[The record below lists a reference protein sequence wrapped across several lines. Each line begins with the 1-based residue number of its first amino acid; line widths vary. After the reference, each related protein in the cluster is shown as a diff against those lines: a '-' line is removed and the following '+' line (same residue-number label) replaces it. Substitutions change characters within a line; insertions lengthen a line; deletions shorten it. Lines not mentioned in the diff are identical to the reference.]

1 MNDLQK
7 YIQKYDN
14 IESNLSNNIY
24 EENNILSDLKDDLN
38 DINNSKS
45 LVNKSKSLMIK
56 INKSKNILK
65 NKKNIEDYINNKIDL
80 LSKNNVNI
88 LDKIIKI
95 YKPYLNINYQKLN
108 FKIENIIKHQN
119 QFDNLDFYYIINY
132 KKNKKNNLQKLIT
145 SINFKNCFLFY
156 PKILFLE
163 NLEYLDN
170 YENISKFIKKFNF
183 NYHSLSQKILKRGF
197 LFEITKNDT
206 KYILKFQP
214 NKSFIEIL
222 INKYLSKYSYLNE
235 FVLYPKYFFVN
246 KNNSY
251 FYIIEKYDCD
261 LFTYIKNKKEPIDI
275 NEIIFI
281 IQFIIKVIYHFHNLD
296 IIYAD
301 IKLENFIVNIKNDK
315 IIDMKIIDFDVSLFD
330 NLPSEFLNFDPKI
343 IKLLN
348 NKKPR
353 GTKFY
358 QASNNVMNK
367 SNDIY
372 SIGTFIIILL
382 YKNTMKILNNNY
394 ENISESLL
402 SKILNRL
409 SLYKNNLDD
418 DLYKIKLIK
427 YIYRIYNDKRFNNY
441 WNHKIKIK
449 NIYLNVKKCLEQSI
463 TINELYTLFI

>member
-24 EENNILSDLKDDLN
+24 EENNILSDLKDDLY

-65 NKKNIEDYINNKIDL
+65 NKRNIEDYINNKIDL

-301 IKLENFIVNIKNDK
+301 IKLENFIVNIKNNK

-330 NLPSEFLNFDPKI
+330 NLPIEFLNFDPKI
-343 IKLLN
+343 IK
-348 NKKPR
+348 
-353 GTKFY
+353 
-358 QASNNVMNK
+358 Q
-367 SNDIY
+367 
-372 SIGTFIIILL
+372 
-382 YKNTMKILNNNY
+382 
-394 ENISESLL
+394 
-402 SKILNRL
+402 
-409 SLYKNNLDD
+409 
-418 DLYKIKLIK
+418 
-427 YIYRIYNDKRFNNY
+427 
-441 WNHKIKIK
+441 
-449 NIYLNVKKCLEQSI
+449 
-463 TINELYTLFI
+463 